1 MFNGPPDQPPQNHE
15 QKEQLKREMLHAFHT
30 QKESA
35 LANTQKIR
43 ITNEQFN
50 RIVVNEFLQV
60 FFAVFGVAL
69 SILMNEQG
77 MLAVE

>member
-1 MFNGPPDQPPQNHE
+1 MINGPPHLLPRTIS
-15 QKEQLKREMLHAFHT
+15 QKEQLKREILSAFHT
-30 QKESA
+30 QKEA
-35 LANTQKIR
+35 ADANTQKIR

-77 MLAVE
+77 MFAVD

>member
-1 MFNGPPDQPPQNHE
+1 
-15 QKEQLKREMLHAFHT
+15 MLLAFHT
-30 QKESA
+30 QKEA
-35 LANTQKIR
+35 ADANTQKIR

-50 RIVVNEFLQV
+50 RIIVNEFMQI

-77 MLAVE
+77 LLAVE